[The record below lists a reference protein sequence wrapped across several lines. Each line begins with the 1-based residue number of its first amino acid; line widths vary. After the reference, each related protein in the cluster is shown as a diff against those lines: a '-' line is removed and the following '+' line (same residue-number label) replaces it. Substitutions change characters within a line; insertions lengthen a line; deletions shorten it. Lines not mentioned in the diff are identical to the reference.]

1 MRACSPALLALL
13 SFAAFALAG
22 CKKKV
27 TKADCDT
34 MIDRYATLVVNAHMP
49 DASAET
55 IRTEQ
60 ERERAAA
67 HGDDA
72 FKSCTAEVTV
82 EEHACAMAA
91 KTPDA
96 FEKCLE

>member
-1 MRACSPALLALL
+1 LNRAGFVALLSVLPLLALM
-13 SFAAFALAG
+13 A

>member
-1 MRACSPALLALL
+1 MRAAVFSLVAFPLVI
-13 SFAAFALAG
+13 AFASG

-27 TKADCDT
+27 TREDCDK
-34 MIDRYATLVVNAHMP
+34 MIDRYATLVVAAHMP
-49 DASAET
+49 DASADT
-55 IRTEQ
+55 MRAEQ

-72 FKSCTAEVTV
+72 FKACTAEVTV

>member
-1 MRACSPALLALL
+1 LKRALGFALLAVLPVL
-13 SFAAFALAG
+13 ALVG

-82 EEHACAMAA
+82 EEHTCAMAA

>member
-1 MRACSPALLALL
+1 LKRAPAFTLLALL
-13 SFAAFALAG
+13 PVLALAG